1 MTGALSRLRS
11 ELTAQLNRA
20 GIPAMAAYEPER
32 QVRRT
37 EPVAAVSLAKVVC
50 APGGFR
56 DYLGRRTAA
65 DGTEEELYGRAAEL
79 TLALDIYAP
88 RDGGESAA
96 RETMERL
103 AEELAGQGA
112 AGLTVLELESGQAE
126 FLESRGLYRLPVK
139 CVCRGWLTAA
149 AREGGA
155 FVDIEVRGKQ
165 K

>member
-37 EPVAAVSLAKVVC
+37 EPMAAVSLAKVVC

-65 DGTEEELYGRAAEL
+65 DGWGPWARPGAVRPPGARGRGRPPL
-79 TLALDIYAP
+79 
-88 RDGGESAA
+88 R
-96 RETMERL
+96 
-103 AEELAGQGA
+103 
-112 AGLTVLELESGQAE
+112 
-126 FLESRGLYRLPVK
+126 
-139 CVCRGWLTAA
+139 
-149 AREGGA
+149 
-155 FVDIEVRGKQ
+155 
-165 K
+165 

>member
-20 GIPAMAAYEPER
+20 GIPALAAYEPER

-37 EPVAAVSLAKVVC
+37 EPVAAVSLAQVVC
-50 APGGFR
+50 APGGCR

-65 DGTEEELYGRAAEL
+65 DGTEEEL

-96 RETMERL
+96 REIMERL

-139 CVCRGWLTAA
+139 CICRGWLTAA

-155 FVDIEVRGKQ
+155 LVVIEVRWKQ
-165 K
+165 N